1 MNSFFQDIWARR
13 IALWAFVPMMFFY
26 AASYFQ
32 RTAVPG
38 TVFND
43 LQVDYGLTGTQ
54 IAGMGS
60 AYICIYAICQLLV
73 GICADKY
80 GGMRVITYAGI
91 LFCIGAL
98 GFPLVCGSS
107 TINLILMY
115 FMRVLCGL
123 GSSGM
128 FLSLLREND
137 HLFGR
142 KNFSVVLGIVYFIGY
157 GGGLL
162 GTMPFAMLKSHFH
175 WNIILIAVGIL
186 SFIIYL
192 IFLLGKRAVPVEPV
206 KAAVPISFRPLLF
219 VLKNPYTWCVAFN
232 SAVCFCCYFVI
243 QTVFGM
249 KFLLDYA
256 KLSEK
261 AASGTIFSL
270 TLISMSTLLAGGIL
284 TRLMN
289 NRRKPLII
297 FSCGTT
303 LFSSILMLVS
313 ILFHLPPFCFAA
325 AYCLFAFASG
335 MSIAFSML
343 VQELNSKDIQ
353 TQSAAF
359 LNMSGY
365 LAVAIFSVL
374 IGLLLD
380 SFVDPSE
387 FTGGKAV
394 IYPTKAYATLFGLLL
409 IPTITSFVISLF
421 LPETKGHYVREDYS
435 KQIGRS

>member
-1 MNSFFQDIWARR
+1 MNSFFQDIWTRR
-13 IALWAFVPMMFFY
+13 HILWAFVPMMFFY

-32 RTAVPG
+32 RTSVPS
-38 TVFND
+38 TVFNN

-60 AYICIYAICQLLV
+60 AYICIYALGQLLV

-80 GGMRVITYAGI
+80 GGIRVITYAGI
-91 LFCIGAL
+91 VFCIGAL
-98 GFPLVCGSS
+98 GFPLVCGSG

-128 FLSLLREND
+128 FLSLLREID

-142 KNFSVVLGIVYFIGY
+142 KNYSVIFGIVYFIGY
-157 GGGLL
+157 GGGLF
-162 GTMPFAMLKSHFH
+162 GTMPFSILKSYFH
-175 WNIILIAVGIL
+175 WNKILIAAGVI
-186 SFIIYL
+186 SVIIYL
-192 IFLLGKRAVPVEPV
+192 IFLFGKRAVPAEPV
-206 KAAVPISFRPLLF
+206 KSVPFSLRPLLF
-219 VLKNPYTWCVAFN
+219 ILKNPYTWCVTFN
-232 SAVCFCCYFVI
+232 SSVCFCCYFVI

-249 KFLLDYA
+249 KFLLDFA

-261 AASGTIFSL
+261 AASGTIFAL

-297 FSCGTT
+297 ISCGTT
-303 LFSSILMLVS
+303 LFSSILMLIS
-313 ILFHLPPFCFAA
+313 ILYRLPPVCFAA

-335 MSIAFSML
+335 MSIAYSML
-343 VQELNSKDIQ
+343 VQELNSRDIQ

-359 LNMSGY
+359 INMSGY
-365 LAVAIFSVL
+365 LAVAIFSIL

-380 SFVDPSE
+380 SFVDPAE
-387 FTGGKAV
+387 FAGGKAV
-394 IYPTKAYATLFGLLL
+394 IYPAKAYATLFALLL
-409 IPTITSFVISLF
+409 IPTVSSFIVSLF

-435 KQIGRS
+435 KQIGH

>member
-13 IALWAFVPMMFFY
+13 IALWAFVPMMFIY

-43 LQVDYGLTGTQ
+43 LQADYGLTGTQ

-175 WNIILIAVGIL
+175 WNIILIAVGFL

-206 KAAVPISFRPLLF
+206 KAVPISFRPLLF

-256 KLSEK
+256 KLSEN

>member
-13 IALWAFVPMMFFY
+13 IALWAFVPMMFIY

-43 LQVDYGLTGTQ
+43 LQADYGLTGTQ

-206 KAAVPISFRPLLF
+206 KAVPISFRPLLF

>member
-1 MNSFFQDIWARR
+1 
-13 IALWAFVPMMFFY
+13 MMFFY

-43 LQVDYGLTGTQ
+43 LQVDYGLTATQ

-80 GGMRVITYAGI
+80 GGIRVITYAGI
-91 LFCIGAL
+91 VFCIGAL
-98 GFPLVCGSS
+98 GFPIVCGSE

-128 FLSLLREND
+128 FLSLLRENE

-142 KNFSVVLGIVYFIGY
+142 KNFSVVLGIVYFVGY
-157 GGGLL
+157 GGGLF
-162 GTMPFAMLKSHFH
+162 GTMPFSILKSHFH
-175 WNIILIAVGIL
+175 WNTILIAVGIL
-186 SFIIYL
+186 SVIIYL
-192 IFLLGKRAVPVEPV
+192 IFLLGKRAVPAEPV
-206 KAAVPISFRPLLF
+206 KSVPISFRPLLF

-249 KFLLDYA
+249 KFLLDFA

-313 ILFHLPPFCFAA
+313 ILYHLPPFCFAA

-343 VQELNSKDIQ
+343 VQELNCKDIQ

-409 IPTITSFVISLF
+409 IPTVTSFVISLF

-435 KQIGRS
+435 KQVGRS

>member
-13 IALWAFVPMMFFY
+13 IALWAFVPMMFIY

-43 LQVDYGLTGTQ
+43 LQADYGLTGTQ

-80 GGMRVITYAGI
+80 GGLRVITYAGI

-206 KAAVPISFRPLLF
+206 KAVPISFRPLLF